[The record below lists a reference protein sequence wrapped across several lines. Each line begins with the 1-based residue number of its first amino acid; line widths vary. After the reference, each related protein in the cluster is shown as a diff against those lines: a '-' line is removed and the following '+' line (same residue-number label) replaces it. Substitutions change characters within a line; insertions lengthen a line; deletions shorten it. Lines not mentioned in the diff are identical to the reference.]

1 MSSVPTALRDPR
13 PVAAMAA
20 RGRHRLVRRALRWTA
35 ALSVASAMVV
45 GVTTPAQA
53 AGATYIGAAGDVAG
67 LAAGTGQP
75 QAVHAY
81 SKFSQSPPTNADM
94 ISVQSSGTWRQVA
107 AAGPGSAIYNDIVR
121 WAKAIKSRPGPVM
134 IAYHHEPEAAASTSH
149 GGPADF
155 IAAYRHVVSIFNAQ
169 GATNV
174 RWTLQMTA
182 YSFRV
187 KATDRRAV
195 AKWYP
200 GDAYVDIVGGD
211 GYNWGSCDGHSGAW
225 LSFASFT
232 DPVVAFARAHGKK
245 ASLPEFGSVPG
256 TRRAQWIKD
265 AHQYLVAHRD
275 VMAGAFYFNNGPKG
289 PGDTCTW
296 KLNTRAEFDA
306 WAAMSRDTTY
316 FRS

>member
-1 MSSVPTALRDPR
+1 MSSVSTALRDPR
-13 PVAAMAA
+13 SVAAMAA

-35 ALSVASAMVV
+35 TVSVASAMVV

-67 LAAGTGQP
+67 MAAATGQP

-134 IAYHHEPEAAASTSH
+134 IAYHHEPEAAQSTSY

-174 RWTLQMTA
+174 EWTLQMTA
-182 YSFRV
+182 YSYRA
-187 KATDRRAV
+187 KASDPRAV

-200 GDAYVDIVGGD
+200 GDPYVDNVGGD
-211 GYNWGSCDGHSGAW
+211 GYSWNGCEGHGGATPVSA
-225 LSFASFT
+225 LAGPIVSFAK
-232 DPVVAFARAHGKK
+232 AHGKK
-245 ASLPEFGSVPG
+245 ASLPEFGVAPSAG
-256 TRRAQWIKD
+256 RAQWLRD
-265 AHQYLVAHRD
+265 LHSYLKANRTMTAV
-275 VMAGAFYFNNGPKG
+275 FYFHNGPLNKG
-289 PGDTCTW
+289 DSCTW
-296 KLNTRAEFDA
+296 LLRTSAEFDA
-306 WAAMSRDTTY
+306 YGDIARDTAF